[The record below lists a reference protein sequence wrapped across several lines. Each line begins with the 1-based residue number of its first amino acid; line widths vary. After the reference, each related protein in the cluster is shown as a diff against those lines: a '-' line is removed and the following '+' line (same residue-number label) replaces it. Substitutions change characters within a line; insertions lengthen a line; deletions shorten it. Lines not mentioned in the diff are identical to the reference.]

1 MLDDYTLKDKA
12 PSLPTHIPQLP
23 NELKELNLDH
33 ELLQNY
39 QDAKNYLEQIR
50 YDETVPPNQVAQVM
64 NTINTILKEIVKM
77 QTELYDAERLKKIES
92 ATVRAIKLAPKEAQ
106 EAFFEEYESLLK

>member
-12 PSLPTHIPQLP
+12 PSLPPPPAAAH
-23 NELKELNLDH
+23 ELKELNLDT

-50 YDETVPPNQVAQVM
+50 YDETIPPNQVAQVM
-64 NTINTILKEIVKM
+64 NTINAILKEIVKM
-77 QTELYDAERLKKIES
+77 QTDLYDAERLKKIES
-92 ATVRAIKLAPKEAQ
+92 ATIKAIKLAPKESQ